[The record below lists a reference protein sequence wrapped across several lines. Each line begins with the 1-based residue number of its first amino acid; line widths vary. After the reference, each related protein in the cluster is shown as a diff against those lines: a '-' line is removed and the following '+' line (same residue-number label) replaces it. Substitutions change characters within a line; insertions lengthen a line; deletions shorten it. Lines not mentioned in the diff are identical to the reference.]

1 MDIDISQSAWG
12 AIGLIALLIIAVNLG
27 LWAAWKRRD
36 ECQQGNWLTRMS
48 KTLRAPWQAEQSN
61 MQELTNRLTKLR
73 QGDQSTQKDP
83 PIDPPPMTRID

>member
-36 ECQQGNWLTRMS
+36 ERKQGKWLARIS
-48 KTLRAPWQAEQSN
+48 KTLRAPWQAEQSE
-61 MQELTNRLTKLR
+61 MQELTNRLTELR
-73 QGDQSTQKDP
+73 RGDQSTQNDP
-83 PIDPPPMTRID
+83 SIDLPPKTRVD